1 MEQSNLMRTDLIDE
15 ATEVVQHRTKKEKD
29 TLHETPGIQMNE
41 ERKGRVHITH
51 IETDASGAEAIGK
64 KPGTYITLS
73 VPTLTAEDNDGF
85 IELEQQ
91 FISSLHDIHQNISLS
106 SHSKILII
114 GLGNRTITPD
124 AIGPL
129 AIDRFHEEMFTLPI
143 EFGHLVFYAPGV
155 TGQTGLE
162 TGEFVKAIAERV
174 KPDLILVIDALAAR
188 NQDRLC
194 KTVQITNTGI
204 HPGSGV
210 GNSRNE
216 ISFESLGVPVTAIG
230 VPMVVDAPVLVVDA
244 IETVFKVIS
253 NQISESSRPSSALSV
268 GPWLKSSE
276 EPVNVEAIK
285 PIFGEWAGWSSNE
298 IRGLLQEVLPP
309 HHQQLFVTPK
319 ETDAWVIRHA
329 ELIQTSV
336 LKWLQDDVFF
346 SSTSH

>member
-1 MEQSNLMRTDLIDE
+1 MDQRNLMRTDLIDE
-15 ATEVVQHRTKKEKD
+15 ATEVVQHRTEKEKD
-29 TLHETPGIQMNE
+29 TLYETPGIQMNE

-51 IETDASGAEAIGK
+51 IETDASGAETIGK
-64 KPGTYITLS
+64 KAGTYITLS
-73 VPTLTAEDNDGF
+73 VPTLTAEDNEGF
-85 IELEQQ
+85 KELEQQ
-91 FISSLHDIHQNISLS
+91 FILSLQDIHQQIKLS
-106 SHSKILII
+106 PQSKILVI

-129 AIDRFHEEMFTLPI
+129 AIDLFHEEMFTMPI

-174 KPDLILVIDALAAR
+174 QPDLILVIDALAAR

-230 VPMVVDAPVLVVDA
+230 VPMVVDAPVLIVDA

-253 NQISESSRPSSALSV
+253 SQISETSSPSSALSV
-268 GPWLKSSE
+268 GPWLRSSD
-276 EPVNVEAIK
+276 EPINVEAIK
-285 PIFGEWAGWSSNE
+285 PIFGEWSGWSTNE

-319 ETDAWVIRHA
+319 ETDAWVMRHA

-336 LKWLQDDVFF
+336 LKWLQDDVF
-346 SSTSH
+346 SSTTH

>member
-1 MEQSNLMRTDLIDE
+1 MEKLNLMRTDLIDE

-51 IETDASGAEAIGK
+51 IETDAEGAATIGK
-64 KPGTYITLS
+64 KQGTYITLS
-73 VPTLTAEDNDGF
+73 VPTLTPDDEEGF
-85 IELEQQ
+85 KELGDQ
-91 FISSLHDIHQNISLS
+91 FITSLHEIHKNLSLS
-106 SHSKILII
+106 PESKVLVI

-124 AIGPL
+124 AIGPF
-129 AIDRFHEEMFTLPI
+129 AIDRFHEEMFSTPI
-143 EFGHLVFYAPGV
+143 EFGQILFYAPGV

-194 KTVQITNTGI
+194 KTIQITNTGI

-210 GNSRNE
+210 GNTRNE
-216 ISFESLGVPVTAIG
+216 ISYESLGIPVTAIG
-230 VPMVVDAPVLVVDA
+230 VPMVVDAPVLIVSA

-253 NQISESSRPSSALSV
+253 SKIGETEKPSSALSV
-268 GPWLKSSE
+268 GNWLRSSDD
-276 EPVNVEAIK
+276 PVNVEAIK
-285 PIFGEWAGWSSNE
+285 PIFGEWSGWSTEE

-319 ETDAWVIRHA
+319 ETDSWVIQHA
-329 ELIQTSV
+329 DLIQSCV
-336 LKWLQDDVFF
+336 LSWLQDDVF
-346 SSTSH
+346 SSNPS

>member
-1 MEQSNLMRTDLIDE
+1 MKNQNLMRTDLIDE
-15 ATEVVQHRTKKEKD
+15 TTEVVQHRTKKEKD
-29 TLHETPGIQMNE
+29 TLYDTPGIQMNE

-51 IETDASGAEAIGK
+51 IETDADGAATIGK
-64 KPGTYITLS
+64 KEGTYITLT
-73 VPTLTAEDNDGF
+73 VPTLTAEDEEGF
-85 IELEQQ
+85 TELEEHL
-91 FISSLHDIHQNISLS
+91 IASLQDIHKQLALTPK
-106 SHSKILII
+106 SKILII

-129 AIDRFHEEMFTLPI
+129 AIDRFHEKMFTVPI
-143 EFGHLVFYAPGV
+143 EFGHIVFYAPGV

-162 TGEFVKAIAERV
+162 TGEFVKAISQRV

-194 KTVQITNTGI
+194 KTIQITNTGI

-230 VPMVVDAPVLVVDA
+230 VPMVVDAPVLIVEA
-244 IETVFKVIS
+244 IQTVFKVIS
-253 NQISESSRPSSALSV
+253 SKIGETKKPSSALSV
-268 GPWLKSSE
+268 GTWLRSSE
-276 EPVNVEAIK
+276 EPVDVEAIK
-285 PIFGEWAGWSSNE
+285 PIFGEWSGWSSGE

-319 ETDAWVIRHA
+319 ETDAWVMRHA
-329 ELIQTSV
+329 DLIHTSI
-336 LKWLQDDVFF
+336 LTWLQDDVFG
-346 SSTSH
+346 SIHT

>member
-1 MEQSNLMRTDLIDE
+1 MEQRNLMRTDLIDE

-29 TLHETPGIQMNE
+29 TLHETPGIKMNE
-41 ERKGRVHITH
+41 ERRGRVHITH
-51 IETDASGAEAIGK
+51 IETDASGAESIGK
-64 KPGTYITLS
+64 KAGTYITLN
-73 VPTLTAEDNDGF
+73 VPTLTAEDNEGF
-85 IELEQQ
+85 KELEQQ
-91 FISSLHDIHQNISLS
+91 FISSLQDIHQQVNLS
-106 SHSKILII
+106 PQSKVLVV

-210 GNSRNE
+210 GNTRNE

-230 VPMVVDAPVLVVDA
+230 VPMVVDAPVLIVEA

-253 NQISESSRPSSALSV
+253 NQISESSKPSSALSI
-268 GPWLKSSE
+268 GPWLRSAD

-298 IRGLLQEVLPP
+298 IRGLLEEVLPP

-319 ETDAWVIRHA
+319 ETDAWVLRHA

-336 LKWLQDDVFF
+336 IKWLQDDVF
-346 SSTSH
+346 SSTNP